1 MTMNASEANYDLVLT
16 GAQICDPAT
25 GLDRTC
31 DLAVTGDRIAAVGS
45 GLASRARQVIELDGK
60 LATAGWI
67 DLHVHV
73 FEWMTT
79 FGLPPDD
86 AGVHSGKFRRH
97 GQAGCA
103 LARRP
108 WGRRPGVVTG
118 GTGRRAPSQRRPG
131 WLWHA
136 K

>member
-25 GLDRTC
+25 GLDRSC

-45 GLASRARQVIELDGK
+45 GLASRARHVIELDGK

-86 AGVHSGKFRRH
+86 AGVHSG
-97 GQAGCA
+97 
-103 LARRP
+103 
-108 WGRRPGVVTG
+108 VTTAVDQG
-118 GTGRRAPSQRRPG
+118 GTGAYTIAAFN
-131 WLWHA
+131 H
-136 K
+136 